1 MKARAALLSLCLM
14 TSLTACTTT
23 LKPEQIAQT
32 RKGMLGSWT
41 LQQAAELPQ
50 LPANILLTLRPDT
63 AQDEKKLA
71 VSGFSG
77 VNHFVGN
84 ASVQWPQQQIVF
96 GALATTRMMGP
107 EPRMQFEQAFLKQMG
122 EVASFKLDEDKLQLK
137 TLSGATL
144 VFLRGA
150 Q

>member
-1 MKARAALLSLCLM
+1 MKARVALLSFCLM

-23 LKPEQIAQT
+23 PKPEQIAQT
-32 RKGMLGSWT
+32 RKSMLGSWT
-41 LQQAAELPQ
+41 LQQAAELPP
-50 LPANILLTLRPDT
+50 LPANILLTLRADT
-63 AQDEKKLA
+63 AQNEKNLI

-84 ASVQWPQQQIVF
+84 ATAQWPEQQIVF

-107 EPRMQFEQAFLKQMG
+107 EPRMQFEQAFLKEMG
-122 EVASFKLDEDKLQLK
+122 EVASFKLDDDGLQLK